1 MPTYKNEL
9 ERFIYEKCYDRI
21 FNPLAEW
28 VAEHPTSLELL
39 YSRIEYPDTATLC
52 DMLLEFTTNLSI
64 VEDVISFDAVVSCEI
79 ELEEETYHDRRSGSV
94 SQWFRVEK
102 KSTEPIIPMQLFSN
116 KVTLLKSSDTS

>member
-39 YSRIEYPDTATLC
+39 YSRI
-52 DMLLEFTTNLSI
+52 
-64 VEDVISFDAVVSCEI
+64 
-79 ELEEETYHDRRSGSV
+79 
-94 SQWFRVEK
+94 
-102 KSTEPIIPMQLFSN
+102 
-116 KVTLLKSSDTS
+116 